1 MKRLAL
7 SVFSAA
13 LFFGAIAPLA
23 QAAPS
28 PAQASVQSST
38 SSFTLSQSVAQ
49 RSLETLEE
57 RRQDELDRNGDPGG
71 SLNRP
76 RPAAPA
82 DVERPQ
88 RSPSALE
95 QRRLDEL
102 DRRNSPRRSAPTDVE
117 RAGNVQMSRLQQRRL
132 SHLNKQ

>member
-1 MKRLAL
+1 MKRIAL
-7 SVFSAA
+7 SVFSAV
-13 LFFGAIAPLA
+13 LLFGAIAPLA
-23 QAAPS
+23 QAAPFPTQPS
-28 PAQASVQSST
+28 AQSST
-38 SSFTLSQSVAQ
+38 SSFTLSQATEQ
-49 RSLETLEE
+49 LPPETLEE
-57 RRQDELDRNGDPGG
+57 RRQDELDRTGDQGG

-102 DRRNSPRRSAPTDVE
+102 DRGSNPRRNTSADVE
-117 RAGNVQMSRLQQRRL
+117 RTGNVQMSRLQQRRL
-132 SHLNKQ
+132 SYLNIK

>member
-1 MKRLAL
+1 MKRIAL

-13 LFFGAIAPLA
+13 LLFGAIAPIA
-23 QAAPS
+23 QAAPLT
-28 PAQASVQSST
+28 AQQPTQSST
-38 SSFTLSQSVAQ
+38 SAFTVSQATEQ
-49 RSLETLEE
+49 RPPETLEE
-57 RRQDELDRNGDPGG
+57 RRQDELDRTGDPGG

-76 RPAAPA
+76 RPEAPA

-102 DRRNSPRRSAPTDVE
+102 DRRNSPR
-117 RAGNVQMSRLQQRRL
+117 
-132 SHLNKQ
+132 

>member
-1 MKRLAL
+1 MKRIAL

-13 LFFGAIAPLA
+13 LLAVSVAPLA
-23 QAAPS
+23 QAASLPT
-28 PAQASVQSST
+28 QSSDQ
-38 SSFTLSQSVAQ
+38 SSMTLSQAPSTP
-49 RSLETLEE
+49 ETLEQ
-57 RRQDELDRNGDPGG
+57 RRLEELDRTGDPGG

-76 RPAAPA
+76 RPDAPA

-117 RAGNVQMSRLQQRRL
+117 RAGNRQMSRLQQRRL
-132 SHLNKQ
+132 THLNNQ